1 VMFNLSAGL
10 FFPPKLAA
18 LHVRT
23 LSAMGLCAPSPST
36 LLTPHGVSTSNSSRL
51 LPLAPAT
58 TGTSPLEHKVVERQV
73 SSLLGAF
80 SHVDSVPVT
89 RPGPGLRRCG
99 YKFHSI
105 EPVLLGRCAS
115 VHDPS

>member
-1 VMFNLSAGL
+1 MMFNLSAGL

-36 LLTPHGVSTSNSSRL
+36 LLTPHGVSTSNSSRQ

-58 TGTSPLEHKVVERQV
+58 TPRRPAHRLLNIKWLNVKFPL
-73 SSLLGAF
+73 S
-80 SHVDSVPVT
+80 
-89 RPGPGLRRCG
+89 
-99 YKFHSI
+99 
-105 EPVLLGRCAS
+105 
-115 VHDPS
+115 